1 MEMVERHCCTD
12 RVGMNDHT
20 LQFDSNSFWTQILLL
35 LLYFTW
41 ICTLLQLIIILHT
54 ADFSKEGWH
63 EDDMLHM
70 CTAIYLGI
78 TDKENSDFESQS
90 YVPVN
95 ISEGNVMEK
104 QKWGSW
110 DVFSPL

>member
-1 MEMVERHCCTD
+1 
-12 RVGMNDHT
+12 
-20 LQFDSNSFWTQILLL
+20 
-35 LLYFTW
+35 
-41 ICTLLQLIIILHT
+41 
-54 ADFSKEGWH
+54 
-63 EDDMLHM
+63 M

-104 QKWGSW
+104 QKWGS
-110 DVFSPL
+110 